1 MFFSILL
8 SILISNGHA
17 FRFASFFQ
25 DGMVLQRA
33 PQSATI
39 FGFDA
44 TTEAEAFVS
53 CTLNGRPLDVQRA
66 RVTASQN
73 NQQGGSWEVT
83 LPPQEAATECDIS
96 IVSGDEEL
104 TLTNVI
110 FGDVW
115 LCSGQS
121 NMVFT
126 MNQIF
131 NSTEEMEASVGYTDI
146 RFTVLKRV
154 ASDVEQEDIEP
165 QVAWADPSDSRYLK
179 SMSAVCFL
187 FARSIYDKKLES
199 GERLPLGLIDS
210 AVGGT
215 RVEAWSTSEGLA
227 SCGAEGEILEDNPQ
241 NSNSYLWNAMI
252 APLRRLNL
260 YGFLW
265 YQGEANSGFE
275 RDLYNCTFPTLIDTW
290 REQFSQ
296 PEAPFGFVQLSTI
309 NYGHTNLIYPILR
322 LHQTAD
328 FGTIPNTRMPKT
340 FMAVSVDTYDE
351 ENGIHPRYKQ
361 VVGERLA
368 TAGMNVAYGDES
380 FPSQGPIG
388 QLGANFPNGDYSLTY
403 DQPFTYDDSELSG
416 FFFCCGQPGFCRNS
430 LQIADWPAI
439 EKESVKVDMASMN
452 IRIGARTCAN
462 EGESVS
468 LAYLWRETPI
478 QTPVWGAPIYG
489 DDVHRLP
496 SPPHFW
502 EDVA

>member
-1 MFFSILL
+1 MFRSILL
-8 SILISNGHA
+8 SILLSNAHA

-53 CTLNGRPLDVQRA
+53 CTLNGRTLDVQSA

-73 NQQGGSWEVT
+73 DQDGNWEVT
-83 LPPQEAATECDIS
+83 LPPQEATTECDIS

-121 NMVFT
+121 NMQFS
-126 MNQIF
+126 MKQIF
-131 NSTEEMEASVGYTDI
+131 NSTEELEASVGYTDI

-154 ASDVEQEDIEP
+154 TSDVEQEDVEP
-165 QVAWADPSDSRYLK
+165 QNAWADPSSKYLQY
-179 SMSAVCFL
+179 MSAVCFL

-210 AVGGT
+210 AWGGT

-227 SCGAEGEILEDNPQ
+227 SCGAEGEIIEDNPQ

-265 YQGEANSGFE
+265 YQGEANSNFE

-309 NYGHTNLIYPILR
+309 NYGHTNLNYPILR
-322 LHQTAD
+322 
-328 FGTIPNTRMPKT
+328 
-340 FMAVSVDTYDE
+340 
-351 ENGIHPRYKQ
+351 
-361 VVGERLA
+361 
-368 TAGMNVAYGDES
+368 
-380 FPSQGPIG
+380 
-388 QLGANFPNGDYSLTY
+388 
-403 DQPFTYDDSELSG
+403 
-416 FFFCCGQPGFCRNS
+416 
-430 LQIADWPAI
+430 
-439 EKESVKVDMASMN
+439 
-452 IRIGARTCAN
+452 
-462 EGESVS
+462 
-468 LAYLWRETPI
+468 
-478 QTPVWGAPIYG
+478 
-489 DDVHRLP
+489 
-496 SPPHFW
+496 
-502 EDVA
+502 